1 MKFIAKNNFVLDKKI
16 IIRLYNLFFVND
28 ISLNQYENLRIERT
42 VIRRY
47 NNTIRI
53 PLTLEETVP
62 LQSKEIDE
70 LISIKY

>member
-62 LQSKEIDE
+62 FQSKEIDE